1 MRTVSFSL
9 LITGLL
15 VCLVVLPYGADAQGR
30 TIQDC
35 RNNVADAL
43 GMNAS
48 NVQANVGP
56 DGENGSPVVEWEAN
70 LGGRRIRGFCETN
83 RNGQVMNTQLGV
95 PRGGARFGGGGS
107 PGGGFGG
114 GGFGG
119 FGRNNEGGGFG
130 RNTGGGAIFS
140 VRVDTSGRG
149 TFSGMGQSVRIT
161 RGWVDTR
168 NEPSIALSGEGDFK
182 ITFYGS
188 VTGSN
193 QDREFTLR
201 ITNSDRGNA
210 TGTAT
215 VRLNSDRNEVEYIKV
230 DGRLGRTDFSGIFN
244 RN

>member
-9 LITGLL
+9 LMSGLL
-15 VCLVVLPYGADAQGR
+15 VCLVVFPYGADAQGR
-30 TIQDC
+30 TVQDC
-35 RNNVADAL
+35 RDNVADAL

-70 LGGRRIRGFCETN
+70 LSGRRIRGFCETS
-83 RNGQVMNTQLGV
+83 RNGQIINTQLGV
-95 PRGGARFGGGGS
+95 PRGGGRFGGG
-107 PGGGFGG
+107 FG

-119 FGRNNEGGGFG
+119 FGRNNDGGGFG

-140 VRVDTSGRG
+140 VRVDTAGRG
-149 TFSGMGQSVRIT
+149 SFSGMGQTVRIT

-168 NEPSIALSGEGDFK
+168 NEPSVALSGEGDFK
-182 ITFYGS
+182 ITFYGN
-188 VTGSN
+188 VTGSS

-210 TGTAT
+210 TGVAT

-244 RN
+244 RS

>member
-9 LITGLL
+9 LMSGLL
-15 VCLVVLPYGADAQGR
+15 VCLVAFPSGADAQGR
-30 TIQDC
+30 TVQDC

-48 NVQANVGP
+48 NVQAAMGP
-56 DGENGSPVVEWEAN
+56 DGENGNPVVEWEAN
-70 LGGRRIRGFCETN
+70 LGGRRIRGFCQTS
-83 RNGQVMNTQLGV
+83 RNGQVINTQLGV
-95 PRGGARFGGGGS
+95 PRGG
-107 PGGGFGG
+107 GFG
-114 GGFGG
+114 GG
-119 FGRNNEGGGFG
+119 FGRNDGGGFG

-149 TFSGMGQSVRIT
+149 NFSGMGQTVRIT
-161 RGWVDTR
+161 RGWIDTR
-168 NEPSIALSGEGDFK
+168 NQPSVALSGEGDFK
-182 ITFYGS
+182 ITFYGN
-188 VTGSN
+188 VTGSS

-210 TGTAT
+210 TGVAT

-244 RN
+244 RGS